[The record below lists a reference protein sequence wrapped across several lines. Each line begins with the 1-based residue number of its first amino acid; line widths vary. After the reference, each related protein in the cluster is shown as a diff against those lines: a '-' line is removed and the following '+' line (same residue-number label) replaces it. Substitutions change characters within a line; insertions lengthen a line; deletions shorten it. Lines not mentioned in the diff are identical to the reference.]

1 MQSDCQAVVAA
12 IFYQYSIIEKIKL
25 YRPPGGRF
33 AHKVIDV
40 AAAPYAARAC
50 STLRHKKPKEVKQ

>member
-1 MQSDCQAVVAA
+1 MLNDCQAVVSA
-12 IFYQYSIIEKIKL
+12 ILYQYSTIEKIKL

-40 AAAPYAARAC
+40 AAAPYATRAC
-50 STLRHKKPKEVKQ
+50 STLLHKKPKEIKQ